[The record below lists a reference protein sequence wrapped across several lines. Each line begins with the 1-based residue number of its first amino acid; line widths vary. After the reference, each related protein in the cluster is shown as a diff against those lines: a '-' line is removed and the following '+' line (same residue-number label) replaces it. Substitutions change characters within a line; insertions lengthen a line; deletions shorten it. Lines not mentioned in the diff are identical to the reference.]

1 MLWACFCRN
10 AEVLSIWKPLLSGT
24 KENVVNQRWVTHA
37 RLSVHWAVPKTG
49 QQAWGF
55 RFWMWDFSILPFP
68 YEFSTSDGGD
78 ISVHLHE
85 VRKVPTSWCRGL
97 RPCFVW
103 VRSNSWVS
111 KLEQSIITP
120 FLPHFMHRDRYP
132 IALRPD
138 CPFFCWFVCC
148 CFFGLF
154 SRWNLRCEVQKP
166 KAAPAVLTSVNAL
179 PSSGSHSQLRKSES
193 CQVSAEKGR
202 N

>member
-1 MLWACFCRN
+1 MSLLLQKRWSLEHLKAFIIWHKGKRGKSEMGHPRTSLHALGCTQNRAAGLRIQVLDVGFFDPSLPLW
-10 AEVLSIWKPLLSGT
+10 IQHQW
-24 KENVVNQRWVTHA
+24 W
-37 RLSVHWAVPKTG
+37 
-49 QQAWGF
+49 
-55 RFWMWDFSILPFP
+55 
-68 YEFSTSDGGD
+68 GD

-103 VRSNSWVS
+103 VRCNSRVS

-120 FLPHFMHRDRYP
+120 FLPHFMHRDHYP

-166 KAAPAVLTSVNAL
+166 KAAPAVLTSVSAL